1 MRVVEVTE
9 AEFHTA
15 AEVSGVVDFDNDQS
29 TSVTSPISGLVTRL
43 LVQPGQQVAAGQA
56 LAMVDSPD
64 FAAATSAYAK
74 ALATARTT
82 RRIADAD
89 RDLAQHNGVSAR
101 EAQQA
106 ETDAA
111 NAAADRDAALLA
123 LQGLKLD
130 PKAIKEIEAGHG
142 IARIEAA
149 IRAPIAGTLVE
160 KLITPGQLLQ
170 AGTTPAFTVANLS
183 KVWVMAQLPGALA
196 TTVKVGDAAEIEAG
210 DGLPAITGV
219 VDNISAVVNPDTRAV
234 TARVLV
240 ANPGGLLKKQMYVRV
255 RIRARQSSRGLT
267 APVSAILRDDEN
279 LPFVFVAQGKGAFAR
294 RRVTLGERSGDQYAI
309 ASGLAPGERIVAD
322 GGVFLQFMQSQ

>member
-1 MRVVEVTE
+1 MSIRPRLRALAIPALAMLAFGPLAACGAKPDAAAESAAVTPQNLTLTADQLQHVRVVEVTE

-130 PKAIKEIEAGHG
+130 PKAIKEIEAHVDSELRGARQEEAHAEKRFEEAQARKTKISEG
-142 IARIEAA
+142 VGEELRRLEERKSALHAAAEQRMEVLKPRFHEVRAALNAARLAVKEKERRVEKVRHAFAQCRHDIETIALEHRAHASHAAALSAAHEAA
-149 IRAPIAGTLVE
+149 RASEKAKRRAG
-160 KLITPGQLLQ
+160 I
-170 AGTTPAFTVANLS
+170 F
-183 KVWVMAQLPGALA
+183 
-196 TTVKVGDAAEIEAG
+196 
-210 DGLPAITGV
+210 
-219 VDNISAVVNPDTRAV
+219 
-234 TARVLV
+234 
-240 ANPGGLLKKQMYVRV
+240 
-255 RIRARQSSRGLT
+255 
-267 APVSAILRDDEN
+267 
-279 LPFVFVAQGKGAFAR
+279 
-294 RRVTLGERSGDQYAI
+294 
-309 ASGLAPGERIVAD
+309 
-322 GGVFLQFMQSQ
+322 